1 MDECDTAAVMF
12 DCAKNKEP
20 DMITNMIMASE
31 LNSTAVCERTVS
43 FAVVLKS
50 TSFHQE
56 DSPMKRDLGVCMTT
70 SDYPCIIKVCHNR
83 SYFIFIETFF
93 KLSLESFKTH

>member
-20 DMITNMIMASE
+20 DMITNMIMASMASE
-31 LNSTAVCERTVS
+31 LNSTAVCERAIS
-43 FAVVLKS
+43 FVALLKS
-50 TSFHQE
+50 KSLHQE

-70 SDYPCIIKVCHNR
+70 SDYPCVIKVCHNR
-83 SYFIFIETFF
+83 AYFIFIEILLN
-93 KLSLESFKTH
+93 KV